1 MDQIIFSAMAGA
13 VSGFILGLAIIVS
26 LSAIGSLNGPTMG
39 DKYGTAVLMV
49 LIAIGTLI
57 GLTYGM
63 INTNKNKLNS
73 R

>member
-1 MDQIIFSAMAGA
+1 MDQIIFSTMAGA
-13 VSGFILGLAIIVS
+13 VSGFILGMAIIVS
-26 LSAIGSLNGPTMG
+26 LYTIGSMNGSMMD

-49 LIAIGTLI
+49 LTAIGMLV

-63 INTNKNKLNS
+63 VNTNKTKLNS

>member
-13 VSGFILGLAIIVS
+13 VSGFILGLAIIVT
-26 LSAIGSLNGPTMG
+26 LIAVGSLNESTMG

-49 LIAIGTLI
+49 LTAIGILA
-57 GLTYGM
+57 GLAYGL
-63 INTNKNKLNS
+63 INTNKNMLNS

>member
-26 LSAIGSLNGPTMG
+26 LIAIGSLNESTMG
-39 DKYGTAVLMV
+39 DKYGTAVLIV
-49 LIAIGTLI
+49 LTAIGILA
-57 GLTYGM
+57 GLAYGM
-63 INTNKNKLNS
+63 INTGRNKLHS

>member
-13 VSGFILGLAIIVS
+13 VSGFILGLAIIAS
-26 LSAIGSLNGPTMG
+26 LSAIGSMNGSMID
-39 DKYGTAVLMV
+39 DKYGTAVVMV
-49 LIAIGTLI
+49 LTAIGLLV

-63 INTNKNKLNS
+63 VATNKNKLNS